1 MSPVVDLLAGLR
13 LSMRNVG
20 NFAPWVLILTLA
32 KQLQRKSRDQ
42 PIWTKW
48 ELNQA
53 AVT

>member
-1 MSPVVDLLAGLR
+1 
-13 LSMRNVG
+13 MRNGG

-42 PIWTKW
+42 PIWAKW